1 MTNLEGKIEKGDI
14 VHLAISMV
22 NSMKVDGGNLTCTI
36 VDKIIHKKNAPS
48 YYITCKGSVIKD
60 IIQHH
65 LLTKVLK
72 ATPKLIGLT
81 NIEETWT
88 SQQCVSTCEA
98 ITNMSLVGSQGLVKC
113 SCKGPSDT
121 NHCKCKKANKTFSSH
136 YHRNNHLC
144 TNY

>member
-22 NSMKVDGGNLTCTI
+22 NSTKVDGGNLTCTI
-36 VDKIIHKKNAPS
+36 VDKIIYKKNAPS
-48 YYITCKGSVIKD
+48 YYIICKGSVIKD

-81 NIEETWT
+81 NIEEIWT
-88 SQQCVSTCEA
+88 SQQCVSICEV
-98 ITNMSLVGSQGLVKC
+98 ITNMSLVGS
-113 SCKGPSDT
+113 
-121 NHCKCKKANKTFSSH
+121 
-136 YHRNNHLC
+136 
-144 TNY
+144 